1 VGFNFVIKP
10 NTPLKD
16 LLPTPPQSAGRTGA
30 LLVED
35 LSQVPE
41 VSFQEPLAKSPE
53 ALKLT
58 AHTMAKINHLNRN
71 KTDGFWEALLREGAD
86 LAGLPMAM
94 GDACRTKGDRTQF
107 FTQALN
113 LIKQARGQGVESSA
127 RAAKQTKDVA

>member
-16 LLPTPPQSAGRTGA
+16 LLPTPPQSAGRTGL

-41 VSFQEPLAKSPE
+41 VSFQEPLAKTPE

-58 AHTMAKINHLNRN
+58 AHTMAKINHLNRQ
-71 KTDGFWEALLREGAD
+71 KADGFMEALVGARAD
-86 LAGLPMAM
+86 LAGLPLAM
-94 GDACRTKGDRTQF
+94 GDACRMKGDRTQF
-107 FTQALN
+107 FSQALAT
-113 LIKQARGQGVESSA
+113 IKR
-127 RAAKQTKDVA
+127 